1 MAHSTSSGAAKPYI
15 PPHMRKKMAAQAQQA
30 AQTKTPHEP
39 WHIPAHLN
47 GRMVSVVA
55 PNQTTGA
62 DQELTATGV
71 LPDQSLSA
79 RVYQPHGD
87 NAALRFTSTNRRE
100 LQQHRCP
107 KIGKLHNP
115 LTPYTLDE
123 KRYLMD
129 QEYRLVLDERQVE
142 QKQAKALEMAKA
154 QQRTLEIN
162 KYRETYH
169 REFETQL
176 NQFIE
181 HNKIKSAPAQI
192 FSFVSPPQ
200 PFSYTT
206 AISIGGRKEQQ
217 DCFCHS
223 HLQEFSQV
231 FDGRCLFAVFD
242 GHYGPQCADVAAKIL
257 PGIVAQKLW
266 QYQSI
271 MTPTVARFN
280 GLKHGFVDTAMHLR
294 NHGAGYDEGTT
305 AIAALVEDDTITI
318 ANAGDC
324 RALVVD
330 IKTGATTQLSTDAR
344 AEDPEF
350 QKAVTNRGG
359 ACGYDPAEE
368 DGPLRVTN
376 MLEPSRGLGDGSV
389 VGITPRPKI
398 VRYQLPKESE
408 GVLLVLASDG
418 IFANATTDQIGR
430 LSHYLYHRDNGSLA
444 NIPSTMIQLSLN
456 TACQGITVTNPEVTD
471 PLELLQLGADNMTAT
486 VVAVKPKQKTETPP
500 ISTKKSDGAVKAEDK

>member
-15 PPHMRKKMAAQAQQA
+15 PPHLRKKLAAEAEKA
-30 AQTKTPHEP
+30 AQTKTPQEP

-87 NAALRFTSTNRRE
+87 NAALRFTSANRRE
-100 LQQHRCP
+100 LQQYRFP
-107 KIGKLHNP
+107 QIGKLHNP
-115 LTPYTLDE
+115 LAPYTPAE

-129 QEYRLVLDERQVE
+129 QEYRLVLDQTQVE

-154 QQRTLEIN
+154 QQQTLEVN

-176 NQFIE
+176 NQLIE
-181 HNKIKSAPAQI
+181 HNEIKSAPAQI
-192 FSFVSPPQ
+192 FSFLSPPQ
-200 PFSYTT
+200 PFPYTT
-206 AISIGGRKEQQ
+206 AISIGGRREQQ
-217 DCFCHS
+217 DCFCHA
-223 HLQEFSQV
+223 HLQEYSPTLN
-231 FDGRCLFAVFD
+231 GLCLFAVFD
-242 GHYGPQCADVAAKIL
+242 GHYGPHCAESAAKIL
-257 PGIVAQKLW
+257 PSKVAEKLW
-266 QYQSI
+266 QNHHT
-271 MTPTVARFN
+271 MTPIVARFN
-280 GLKHGFVDTAMHLR
+280 GLKHGFVETAMELR
-294 NHGAGYDEGTT
+294 NHDTGYDEGTT

-330 IKTGATTQLSTDAR
+330 MKTGVTTQLSTDAR

-408 GVLLVLASDG
+408 GVLLILASDG

-430 LSHYLYHRDNGSLA
+430 LSHYLYHRDNGLLA

-471 PLELLQLGADNMTAT
+471 PMELLELGADNMTAT
-486 VVAVKPKQKTETPP
+486 VVAVKPKAKTPP